1 LFASQFFS
9 SRHRFGLVRLFIK
22 IATKK

>member
-1 LFASQFFS
+1 VENSYNNIE
-9 SRHRFGLVRLFIK
+9 FIK